1 MRGLFSKTKS
11 KKVSG
16 DSKEENPKEDF
27 QMWSKWALLTDLYQ
41 LTMVGGYVQEG
52 KKDQWANFDYSFRSI
67 PDNGGYCILAGL
79 ADVIEYLQTLR
90 FSQDDLSYLEDLGI
104 FSKAFLDYLENFRF
118 TGDMWAIPEG
128 TVVFP
133 HEPLIRVTA
142 PLPEAQLIETTVLN
156 VMNFQ
161 TLIAT
166 KGARLHWAAQGD
178 PVVDFGL
185 RRAHGP
191 DGALMASRAAYIG
204 GVDATSN
211 VLAGRLYGIP
221 VRGTHAHSWVESF
234 PEESEAFRTY
244 AKVYPKACLLLVDTY
259 DTLNSG
265 VPNAIDVGRELR
277 EKGHELRGI
286 RLDSGDLA
294 YLSKEARRMLDAAGF
309 TNAII
314 VASSDL
320 DEWIV
325 ESLKRQGARVGMWG
339 IGTRLVTSFSCPAL
353 GGVYK
358 LTALDENGKRMVPK
372 IKKSDNPEKIINPGL
387 KKVVRMYDQRGEM
400 RGDVLFLDDERLP
413 EGRSFRAYHTMFSH
427 VYKSYP
433 ARFRMR
439 ELMVPIFQKGELVY
453 QSPNLHDIRDH
464 TLKNLDELDAAY
476 KRFHNPHTY
485 HVSLSP
491 ALFAI
496 KQRLLRQAARKVRSV
511 SQP

>member
-1 MRGLFSKTKS
+1 
-11 KKVSG
+11 
-16 DSKEENPKEDF
+16 
-27 QMWSKWALLTDLYQ
+27 MWSKWALLTDLYQ
-41 LTMVGGYVQEG
+41 LTMVGGYVHEG
-52 KKDQWANFDYSFRSI
+52 KQDQWANFDYFFRRI
-67 PDNGGYCILAGL
+67 PDDGGYCVLAGL
-79 ADVIEYLQTLR
+79 ADVIEYVRTLR
-90 FSQDDLSYLEDLGI
+90 FSQEDLSYLDELGI
-104 FSKAFLDYLENFRF
+104 FSKEFLAYLEVFKF
-118 TGDMWAIPEG
+118 TGDLWAIPEG

-142 PLPEAQLIETTVLN
+142 PLPEAQLIETTLLN

-166 KGARLHWAAQGD
+166 KGARVHWAAQGD

-234 PEESEAFRTY
+234 PQELDAFRAY
-244 AKVYPKACLLLVDTY
+244 AKVYSDTCLLLVDTY
-259 DTLNSG
+259 DTLKSG
-265 VPNAIDVGRELR
+265 VPNAILVGRELR
-277 EKGHELRGI
+277 KKGAELKGI

-294 YLSKEARRMLDAAGF
+294 YLSKKARSLLDEAGF
-309 TNAII
+309 PEATI

-320 DEWIV
+320 DEWIIQ
-325 ESLKRQGARVGMWG
+325 SLKRQRAQVDLWG
-339 IGTRLVTSFSCPAL
+339 VGTRLVTSFSCPAL

-372 IKKSDNPEKIINPGL
+372 IKRSDNPEKITNPGL
-387 KKVVRMYDQRGEM
+387 KKVVRMYDKRGRM
-400 RGDVLFLDDERLP
+400 RGDVLFLDEEIIP
-413 EGRSFRAYHTMFSH
+413 EGRSIRAHHPMFPH
-427 VYKSYP
+427 VFKTYP
-433 ARFRMR
+433 VRFKMQ

-453 QSPNLHDIRDH
+453 QSPPLPTMREQTLENL
-464 TLKNLDELDAAY
+464 KALDAAY
-476 KRFHNPHTY
+476 KRFRNPHTY

-491 ALFAI
+491 YLFGI
-496 KQRLLRQAARKVRSV
+496 KQRLLRKAAKAVKEV